1 MRSRRT
7 AKVWGFNPAG
17 EDEIPSLLKELNETA
32 IYALTNDD
40 NENALECLKRAE
52 QLLEVITSEGKD
64 VDRNLIIIVLYNIAC
79 CYQRLGM
86 LEECVSYLDGT
97 VFNLKSKITEFEHI
111 EDNNNKRFNISS
123 KMQKLRY
130 QCKTHL

>member
-1 MRSRRT
+1 M
-7 AKVWGFNPAG
+7 
-17 EDEIPSLLKELNETA
+17 KELNETA
-32 IYALTNDD
+32 IYALNNDD

-64 VDRNLIIIVLYNIAC
+64 IDRNIIIIVLYNIAC

-86 LEECVSYLDGT
+86 LDECVSYLDGT
-97 VFNLKSKITEFEHI
+97 IFNIKSKITEFENL
-111 EDNNNKRFNISS
+111 EEEQNNKDRFNISS

-130 QCKTHL
+130 